1 MFIELQMRVNVL
13 QVPITVILMQLA
25 MIFLEVILARAT
37 LDLRAMVFL
46 AQVIACFLTISSLAT
61 SCVWVATSSPTS
73 ALNCTHQKR

>member
-1 MFIELQMRVNVL
+1 MFFEFQMWMNVL

-37 LDLRAMVFL
+37 LDLKAMVFL

-61 SCVWVATSSPTS
+61 SCVATSSPTS
-73 ALNCTHQKR
+73 ASSCTHQKR